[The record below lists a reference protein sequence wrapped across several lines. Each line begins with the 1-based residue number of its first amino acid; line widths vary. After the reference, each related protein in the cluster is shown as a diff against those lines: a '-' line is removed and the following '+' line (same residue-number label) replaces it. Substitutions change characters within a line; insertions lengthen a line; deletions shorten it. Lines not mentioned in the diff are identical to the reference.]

1 MSLEVL
7 SVCSNSGQENTYRN
21 SRPTEK
27 KKYVLS
33 LPPSTYIPSF
43 LLTNL
48 YSSSRI
54 SLSRVKEASE
64 LEDAQKPKYV
74 APTFQT
80 KLVGQNMDHF
90 GP

>member
-7 SVCSNSGQENTYRN
+7 SVCSNSGQENTNRN

-27 KKYVLS
+27 NHVLS
-33 LPPSTYIPSF
+33 LPPFPNLPSF